1 MKINKINVKT
11 KTKKYSII
19 IGRKLIGR
27 INKFLKDNQLSFEKC
42 LVITD
47 KNVPNKFKNLLYKKL
62 DSKKL
67 IKIEIT
73 ASEKNKNHKSIEKIY
88 KILFKNTFN
97 REDCVIAFGGG
108 IVGDIV
114 GFASST
120 YKRGIKFINIPT
132 TLLAQ
137 VDSSIGGKLE

>member
-73 ASEKNKNHKSIEKIY
+73 DSEKNKNHKSI
-88 KILFKNTFN
+88 
-97 REDCVIAFGGG
+97 
-108 IVGDIV
+108 
-114 GFASST
+114 
-120 YKRGIKFINIPT
+120 
-132 TLLAQ
+132 
-137 VDSSIGGKLE
+137 